1 MVCMNRL
8 EPGLQHTGDSLFK
21 RPPKGYRRFRHHLC
35 GMNDAACCCGA
46 RSASCGMP
54 LCPGRGACS
63 MAMPAST
70 PTWQRALIVLT
81 ATMVSVVVVA
91 TLYWAQKLFIP
102 LALAIYLAF
111 LLNPLVR
118 ALERL
123 RLGRVLSV
131 LLAVSLMALVLVSI
145 GWFVSQQVSGLVKDL
160 PQYTSRFKAKIE
172 SLREAGRGT
181 AWETL
186 EKTERGLGGEPAE
199 NAPAGDTAPAP
210 ENPPK

>member
-1 MVCMNRL
+1 
-8 EPGLQHTGDSLFK
+8 
-21 RPPKGYRRFRHHLC
+21 
-35 GMNDAACCCGA
+35 
-46 RSASCGMP
+46 
-54 LCPGRGACS
+54 

-145 GWFVSQQVSGLVKDL
+145 GWF
-160 PQYTSRFKAKIE
+160 
-172 SLREAGRGT
+172 
-181 AWETL
+181 
-186 EKTERGLGGEPAE
+186 
-199 NAPAGDTAPAP
+199 
-210 ENPPK
+210 